1 MSADRKDISIVL
13 CGEAGQ
19 GIQTVE
25 NILVR
30 VLKNSGFHVFATKEY
45 MSRIRGGVNS
55 TMIRAGGERVRA
67 YSDRI
72 DLLLPLSR
80 GCLRH
85 LARRISAETVMA
97 GEPEHLEGDVPGAR
111 LEVPLKRLAAEA
123 NPKAPVNMSAL
134 GVAAGLLALDDAV
147 VARVIRE
154 TFSGKDQ
161 NLVEA
166 NVAAAARGSE
176 AGRKLVRGGRFR
188 PPEFRAANDVSEE
201 IILSG
206 AEAVGLG
213 ALAGGCD
220 FLSSYPMSPST
231 GVMTFLAARARDF
244 GLIVEQ
250 AEDEISAVNMALGA
264 WYAGG
269 RAMVTTSGGGF
280 ALMVEGL
287 SLAGM
292 LESPL
297 VLHVGQRPG
306 PATGLP
312 TRTEQA
318 DLEFVLRAGHG
329 EFPRVILAPGSLEE
343 CFDLTRRAFDLT
355 DRLQIP
361 VIILT
366 DQYLMDSIANLPP
379 FPVADGAAERHIVR
393 TAKGY
398 KRYALTEDGLSPRGI
413 PGFGEGLVS
422 VDSDEH
428 DEEGHITEDLELR
441 VRMVDKRLKKGEAAA
456 AEALAP
462 LRTGPAG
469 AENAVLSWGSTGLI
483 VEEALAVLGR
493 RDTAHLHFPQVHPLP
508 ADAGPLLRRA
518 KRLVCVEGNATGQF
532 RRLLKASFGVSVGHG
547 ILKYNGLPFAVE
559 EVAARLDSV
568 LGKEA

>member
-1 MSADRKDISIVL
+1 MSADRTDISIVL

-25 NILVR
+25 NVLVR
-30 VLKNSGFHVFATKEY
+30 LLKRSGFHVFATKEY

-55 TMIRAGGERVRA
+55 TVIRAGGERVRA
-67 YSDRI
+67 YSERI
-72 DLLLPLSR
+72 DLLLPLGR
-80 GCLRH
+80 GGLRH
-85 LARRISAETVMA
+85 LARRISAETVLA

-123 NPKAPVNMSAL
+123 GSKAPVNMAAL
-134 GVAAGLLALDDAV
+134 GVAAGLLALEGEV

-161 NLVEA
+161 AQVEA
-166 NVAAAARGSE
+166 NVVAAAKGAE
-176 AGRKLVRGGRFR
+176 AGRNLVRGGFFR
-188 PPEFRAANDVSEE
+188 PPPFRAVNDVSEE
-201 IILSG
+201 IVLSG

-231 GVMTFLAARARDF
+231 GVMTFLAGRAKDF
-244 GLIVEQ
+244 GVVVEQ

-297 VLHVGQRPG
+297 VIHVGQRPG

-329 EFPRVILAPGSLEE
+329 EFPRVILAPGTLEE
-343 CFDLTRRAFDLT
+343 GFDLTRRAFDT
-355 DRLQIP
+355 ADRYQIP
-361 VIILT
+361 VFILS
-366 DQYLMDSIANLPP
+366 DQYFMDSLYNLPP
-379 FPVADGAAERHIVR
+379 FDVAGGPPERRFVR
-393 TAKGY
+393 TAKDY
-398 KRYALTEDGLSPRGI
+398 RRYALTPDGVSPRGI

-428 DEEGHITEDLELR
+428 DEEGHITEDLKLR
-441 VRMVDKRLKKGEAAA
+441 KVMVEKRLRKGAAA
-456 AEALAP
+456 AGAAVAP
-462 LRTGPAG
+462 RWTGPAE
-469 AENAVLSWGSTGLI
+469 AKDVVVSWGSTGPI
-483 VEEALAVLGR
+483 IEEALGVLGR
-493 RDTAHLHFPQVHPLP
+493 RDAAHLHFAQVHPLH
-508 ADAGPLLRRA
+508 ADAGALLRRA
-518 KRLVCVEGNATGQF
+518 RRRVCVEGNATGQF
-532 RRLLKASFGVSVGHG
+532 RRLLEAASGVSIEHG
-547 ILKYNGLPFAVE
+547 ILKYDGLPFSVE
-559 EVAARLDSV
+559 EVAEGLGGLLD
-568 LGKEA
+568 GGG